1 MTILTSSWKYIIL
14 VVIGVLCLLLAASTA
29 TASQSMCTL
38 FATGAEKLKKEY
50 GETPIFR
57 GVSQAGH
64 LIVLFYNSE
73 TASWTVGRL
82 VPQNPNIMCPLDA
95 GGDGYLHSDTDADDS
110 KESKKENKN
119 DTSKL

>member
-1 MTILTSSWKYIIL
+1 MTISTSWKYIIL
-14 VVIGVLCLLLAASTA
+14 VVVGVLCLLLAASTA
-29 TASQSMCTL
+29 TATQSMCTL
-38 FATGAEKLKKEY
+38 FTEGAAKLKKEY

-95 GGDGYLHSDTDADDS
+95 GIDGYIHSDTDDS
-110 KESKKENKN
+110 KESMKENNN